1 MATTNIVTLPN
12 LGNDF
17 NIGVIEANKIHLNV
31 DGTSIIRDAGT
42 GVLSVSPAGLSI
54 SNDLAFGGTS
64 LTSTVNGQEATVDLT
79 ALVQKAETLT
89 SMTYDTNTK
98 MLAYADEHGGLTSV
112 DLSALAVDIFVN
124 GASFDAASL
133 VLTLTDT
140 DAGTPDV
147 TVDLSTL
154 KVTLTDNGDGT
165 FTIAQGANSYTF
177 DTKEGVSADAGNLL
191 LAGTDAKPLLNPG
204 AVRALLDVEV
214 KDAFGNTLYFA
225 ASTNA

>member
-1 MATTNIVTLPN
+1 MTTNIVTLPN

-17 NIGVIEANKIHLNV
+17 DLGIIEANKIHLNV
-31 DGTSIIRDAGT
+31 DGTSIVRNAGT

-54 SNDLAFGGTS
+54 SNALAFAGTS
-64 LTSTVNGQEATVDLT
+64 LTSTVNGQAATVDLAT
-79 ALVQKAETLT
+79 LVQNAETLT

-98 MLAYADEHGGLTSV
+98 MLAYTDEHGGVTSV
-112 DLSALAVDIFVN
+112 DLSALAVDIFIT

-133 VLTLTDT
+133 VLTLTDA

-154 KVTLTDNGDGT
+154 KVTLVDNGDGT
-165 FTIAQGANSYTF
+165 FTIAQGSNSYTF

-191 LAGTDAKPLLNPG
+191 VAGTDGKPLLNPG
-204 AVRALLDVEV
+204 AVRGLLDVEV
-214 KDAFGNTLYFA
+214 QDAFGTTLYFA

>member
-1 MATTNIVTLPN
+1 MI
-12 LGNDF
+12 
-17 NIGVIEANKIHLNV
+17 
-31 DGTSIIRDAGT
+31 
-42 GVLSVSPAGLSI
+42 
-54 SNDLAFGGTS
+54 
-64 LTSTVNGQEATVDLT
+64 
-79 ALVQKAETLT
+79 
-89 SMTYDTNTK
+89 YDTNTK
-98 MLAYADEHGGLTSV
+98 VLAYADEHDDVTKV

-133 VLTLTDT
+133 VLTLTDA

-147 TVDLSTL
+147 TVDLSKL
-154 KVTLTDNGDGT
+154 KVTLTDNGNGT
-165 FTIAQGANSYTF
+165 FTISQGANSYTF

-191 LAGTDAKPLLNPG
+191 VVGTDAKPLLNPG